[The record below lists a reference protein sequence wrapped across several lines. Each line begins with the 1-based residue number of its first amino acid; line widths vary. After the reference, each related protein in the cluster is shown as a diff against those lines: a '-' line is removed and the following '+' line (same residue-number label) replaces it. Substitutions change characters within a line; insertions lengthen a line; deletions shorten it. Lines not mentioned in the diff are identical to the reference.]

1 MKIFEWFTKSNT
13 SSSANV
19 ARERLQIIIAH
30 QSEDTQLIKKLEQ
43 DIIQVMSKYFP
54 SIDED
59 LVNIQLDR
67 NDDHSVLQLDLTIP
81 ESEKSQ

>member
-1 MKIFEWFTKSNT
+1 MKFLDWFTKS
-13 SSSANV
+13 SQSASANV

-30 QSEDTQLIKKLEQ
+30 QSEDSQLIKKLEL

-54 SIDED
+54 GIDED

-67 NDDHSVLQLDLTIP
+67 NADHSVLQLDLTIP
-81 ESEKSQ
+81 EKSDA

>member
-1 MKIFEWFTKSNT
+1 MKFLDWFTKS
-13 SSSANV
+13 SPSASANV

-30 QSEDTQLIKKLEQ
+30 QSEDSQLIKKLEQ

-54 SIDED
+54 GIDED

-67 NDDHSVLQLDLTIP
+67 NADHSVLQLDLTIP
-81 ESEKSQ
+81 EKSDA